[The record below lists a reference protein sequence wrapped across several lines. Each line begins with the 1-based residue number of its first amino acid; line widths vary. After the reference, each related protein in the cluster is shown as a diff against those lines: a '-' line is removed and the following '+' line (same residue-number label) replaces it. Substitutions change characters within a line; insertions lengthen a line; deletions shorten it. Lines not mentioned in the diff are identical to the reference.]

1 LEKIIGLG
9 RFGCSV
15 AEQLTAYPE
24 YRVYKIDSEIE
35 ERGSLSIGKHN
46 DIKEYEE
53 KIDTDEIEVYLR
65 SIKNNDQ
72 VLLIAEGGDPVVGS
86 CLKILEAIKHS
97 RLSILYI
104 CPDREMISEA
114 QKRDDKICFNI
125 LQEYARSGVFEK
137 IVLVSKSAVENLIG
151 DVPLDEY
158 ENSIS
163 YFISYI
169 VAMTNYFLHTDTIL
183 ESKIQPSSTARI
195 ITYGVSSLEEE
206 MDSTKLLFPLNDVRD
221 LHIFYGVPEKELSS
235 DNSLVKKIKDHTRS
249 HKSDEN
255 AISFSVHSTTLESL
269 LIICCAFSSKIQPLC
284 K

>member
-1 LEKIIGLG
+1 MEKIIGLG
-9 RFGCSV
+9 RLGCSI

-24 YRVYKIDSEIE
+24 YRVYKISSEIE

-53 KIDTDEIEVYLR
+53 NLNTGEVEVYLR
-65 SIKNNDQ
+65 SIKDDDQ
-72 VLLIAEGGDPVVGS
+72 VLLIVEGGDPVIGS
-86 CLKILEAIKHS
+86 CLKILEVIKHS
-97 RLSILYI
+97 KLSVLYV

-114 QKRDDKICFNI
+114 QRRDDKICFSV

-137 IVLVSKSAVENLIG
+137 IVLVSKPAVEGLVG

-158 ENSIS
+158 EDSIS
-163 YFISYI
+163 YFVSYI

-183 ESKIQPSSTARI
+183 ESKIQPSDTARI
-195 ITYGVSSLEEE
+195 ITYGISSLEEDK
-206 MDSTKLLFPLNDVRD
+206 DSTKFLFPLGDVRD
-221 LHIFYGVPEKELSS
+221 LHIFYGVPEKELAS
-235 DNSLVKKIKDHTRS
+235 DSSLVKKIKDHTRS

-255 AISFSVHSTTLESL
+255 AISFSVHSTTLENL
-269 LIICCAFSSKIQPLC
+269 LIICCAFSSKIQPLS